1 MKPDKLTMTLLYDHY
16 GELLTGKQQSCFDLY
31 YNQDFSLS
39 EIAEAEGI
47 SRQGVHD
54 AVTRAEHTLLEM
66 ERVTGCL
73 ENARRLRLALDTV
86 SRCAGE
92 LSALPDANT
101 KALAGQ
107 ILAAIAPLKEE

>member
-16 GELLTGKQQSCFDLY
+16 GELLTGKQQTCFDLY
-31 YNQDFSLS
+31 YNQDYSLS
-39 EIAEAEGI
+39 EIAEMEGV

-73 ENARRLRLALDTV
+73 ANARRLRSVLDTV
-86 SRCAGE
+86 TRCAGE
-92 LSALPDANT
+92 LSEAEDAHT
-101 KALAGQ
+101 RALAEQ
-107 ILAAIAPLKEE
+107 ILAALDPIKE